1 MVANGSE
8 PREILLDPMIAGSR
22 GADGC
27 EFDLELDLECSPRV
41 KRLEMIDMMG
51 LEDEPAQN
59 SAAIAYATRE
69 IAFEIRHFLPWR
81 VGPPVGIKRG
91 CPPRV
96 CGTPPR
102 PVRTSAGCLHRSRSR
117 AHPA

>member
-1 MVANGSE
+1 MLVVDRESSGCGGGGGTMVANGSE

-27 EFDLELDLECSPRV
+27 EFDLEVDLECSPRV
-41 KRLEMIDMMG
+41 DRLDMIDMMG

-69 IAFEIRHFLPWR
+69 AATFRF
-81 VGPPVGIKRG
+81 G
-91 CPPRV
+91 
-96 CGTPPR
+96 
-102 PVRTSAGCLHRSRSR
+102 
-117 AHPA
+117 